1 MAGNVHACIH
11 AVILFQDKRFTAED
25 GKNKHTSYRCL
36 NYSITVV
43 LHNIIASYI
52 AIAVYTYM
60 HAGYINSYH
69 GNHCV
74 LFSIKLHAWTG
85 KISTLKVKSLMV
97 LLTNQ

>member
-52 AIAVYTYM
+52 ASYSCIHI
-60 HAGYINSYH
+60 HA
-69 GNHCV
+69 CR
-74 LFSIKLHAWTG
+74 LHQQLSW
-85 KISTLKVKSLMV
+85 
-97 LLTNQ
+97 